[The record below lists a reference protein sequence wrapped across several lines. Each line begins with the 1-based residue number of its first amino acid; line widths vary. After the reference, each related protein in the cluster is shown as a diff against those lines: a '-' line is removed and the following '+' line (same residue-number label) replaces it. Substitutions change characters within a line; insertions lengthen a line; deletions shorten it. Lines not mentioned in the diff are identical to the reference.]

1 MNYKVDFKTKT
12 MEWKTK
18 YNALVNIIDPDNLL
32 KPVLVENVKIA
43 NYESLSK
50 NAAVFNVGT
59 NIKGVYMFTYGYCMV
74 LIPIYNPTENTV
86 YRIASAIVDSGGN
99 YSVKILSYFYSSGK
113 IVIFNNENL
122 LPANWDAYLFRI
134 KLN

>member
-59 NIKGVYMFTYGYCMV
+59 TLLFFK
-74 LIPIYNPTENTV
+74 
-86 YRIASAIVDSGGN
+86 
-99 YSVKILSYFYSSGK
+99 SSSQ
-113 IVIFNNENL
+113 VL
-122 LPANWDAYLFRI
+122 LPLKISPNL
-134 KLN
+134 